1 MWTYQKP
8 ANASSI
14 SAEHNWKLT
23 CQQSAYNEAGVKL
36 ENGQKEGIFP
46 CTCTNSREA
55 SWKMLVAVIC
65 TELSQKHH
73 VRWVWRHKGLSIHS
87 LICLLTQRMVIR
99 NPLECPLLLT
109 LISRAAALSVT
120 FSTAASP
127 EPAAG
132 LADSSTSPSF
142 LKSYNT
148 VKKVSVLV

>member
-8 ANASSI
+8 AKASSI

-55 SWKMLVAVIC
+55 SWKMLDAVIC

-73 VRWVWRHKGLSIHS
+73 VRWVWRHKDLNIHS
-87 LICLLTQRMVIR
+87 LICLLTQRVVIQQPPWMSPTTYINIESSSFICDFLYGSITR
-99 NPLECPLLLT
+99 T
-109 LISRAAALSVT
+109 GSRLSW
-120 FSTAASP
+120 FIY
-127 EPAAG
+127 
-132 LADSSTSPSF
+132 LSF
-142 LKSYNT
+142 LSKILQHSN
-148 VKKVSVLV
+148 SS